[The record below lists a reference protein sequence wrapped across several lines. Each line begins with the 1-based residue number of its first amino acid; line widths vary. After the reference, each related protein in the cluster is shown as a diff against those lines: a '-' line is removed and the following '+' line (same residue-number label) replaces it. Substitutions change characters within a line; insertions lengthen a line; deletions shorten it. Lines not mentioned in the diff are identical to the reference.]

1 MSQPGL
7 CPRVLMSARELQS
20 SLAPGDPPLLV
31 ERGEPE
37 VLFLS
42 FWRGTDLRTSAESQ
56 FSLLFVGP

>member
-1 MSQPGL
+1 
-7 CPRVLMSARELQS
+7 MSARELQS

-56 FSLLFVGP
+56 FSLLFAVP